1 MGGGGRFNVNKIHNS
16 FQFIS
21 QNVYF
26 CCNFTAVISKR
37 AIKVGKRRFSVTKR
51 ESADAITTTK

>member
-1 MGGGGRFNVNKIHNS
+1 MLIKSTIHFS
-16 FQFIS
+16 SSLKMCIS
-21 QNVYF
+21 V
-26 CCNFTAVISKR
+26 CNFTAVISKR